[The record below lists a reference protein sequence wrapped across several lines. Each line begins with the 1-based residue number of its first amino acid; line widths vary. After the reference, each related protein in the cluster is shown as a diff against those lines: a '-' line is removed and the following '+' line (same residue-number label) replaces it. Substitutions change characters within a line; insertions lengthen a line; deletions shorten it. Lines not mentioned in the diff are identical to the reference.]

1 MCRKKKLKMG
11 VTITIDAE
19 YFTEGSFLRGDRK
32 SGVDALRVN
41 VDVES
46 DATPEVVASAL
57 HEAEIDCFTL
67 GAIRHAHPITVAG
80 NLNGAEL
87 KLPGEPA
94 K

>member
-19 YFTEGSFLRGDRK
+19 YFTEGSLLRGDRK
-32 SGVDALRVN
+32 SGVDSLHVN
-41 VDVES
+41 VAVES
-46 DATPEVVASAL
+46 DEPPEVVASAL
-57 HEAEIDCFTL
+57 KEAEVDCFTL
-67 GAIRHAHPITVAG
+67 GAIRHAHPITVVG

-87 KLPGEPA
+87 KLAGGQA